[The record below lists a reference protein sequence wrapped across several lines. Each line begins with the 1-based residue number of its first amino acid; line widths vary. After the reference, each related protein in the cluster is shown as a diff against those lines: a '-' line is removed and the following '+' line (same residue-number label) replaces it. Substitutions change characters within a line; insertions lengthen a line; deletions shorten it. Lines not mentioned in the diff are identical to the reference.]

1 MTFYVVATPIGNLS
15 DMTFR
20 AVEILKKVD
29 IILAEDTRVTRKLL
43 NHFEIETKLISFH
56 EYSDEKKYQKIF
68 ELLESGRELALVCDA
83 GTPAISDPG
92 YFLIQQ
98 IKQNL
103 PEVKITP
110 IPGASAITTLIS
122 VSGVNTKEFTFL
134 GFPPHKKGRK
144 TFFEKLVQESSIRP
158 IVFYESKHRIIKA
171 IESINDILEQDSS
184 LERKITIG
192 RELTKTFEEVIQGN
206 SLEILEYLVNNPE
219 KIKGEFV
226 IIIS

>member
-1 MTFYVVATPIGNLS
+1 MTIYVVATPIGNLN

-20 AVEILKKVD
+20 AVEILKKVNY
-29 IILAEDTRVTRKLL
+29 ILAEDTRVTRKLL
-43 NHFEIETKLISFH
+43 NHFEIETKLVSFH
-56 EYSDEKKYQKIF
+56 EYSDEKKYEKIF
-68 ELLESGRELALVCDA
+68 DLLKEGSELALVCDA

-103 PEVKITP
+103 PEVKVVP
-110 IPGASAITTLIS
+110 IPGPSAITTLVS
-122 VSGVNTKEFTFL
+122 VSGVNAKEFTFL

-144 TFFEKLVQESSIRP
+144 TFFENLIIESKKRP
-158 IVFYESKHRIIKA
+158 VVFYESKHRIVRALESLKEN
-171 IESINDILEQDSS
+171 IEQNPG

-192 RELTKTFEEVIQGN
+192 RELTKTFEEIVSG
-206 SLEILEYLVNNPE
+206 SAGEMLDFFVNNPE